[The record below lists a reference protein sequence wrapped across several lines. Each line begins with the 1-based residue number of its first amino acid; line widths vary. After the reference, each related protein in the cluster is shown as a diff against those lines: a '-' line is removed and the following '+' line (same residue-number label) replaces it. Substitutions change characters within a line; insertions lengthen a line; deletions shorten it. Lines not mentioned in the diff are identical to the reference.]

1 MTGLAHSCTRS
12 YTHARTQLS
21 IHIEYFVSRKGTDA
35 VKETDLLKCSQLLF
49 TKMLHG
55 SLRRFQNKAA
65 CHCYLGLATE
75 NAVSIQAL
83 PYPYVCNR
91 TYIHLRCTICL
102 LHCLAC
108 VFQCNSSRQHLILRD
123 KNSFCSITTTFTHIN
138 YPPNPLIILTF
149 FNFFYFPK
157 MHPPFFLFLF
167 SVHSLWPSQ
176 DSCKSKWYLIC
187 MHLQNIACAVFAVK
201 GIKKR
206 VLVGV
211 YVLPHWHQTALW
223 YGNRRTGKE
232 WLLTEALFGCRPK
245 SIPSFLH
252 LSIYSYPS
260 LFSHTFLLPF
270 MCRSL
275 SP

>member
-1 MTGLAHSCTRS
+1 MFSVTFYKDVTW
-12 YTHARTQLS
+12 Q
-21 IHIEYFVSRKGTDA
+21 
-35 VKETDLLKCSQLLF
+35 
-49 TKMLHG
+49 
-55 SLRRFQNKAA
+55 LRRFENKAA
-65 CHCYLGLATE
+65 CRCYLGLATE

-83 PYPYVCNR
+83 SYHYVCWEHAI
-91 TYIHLRCTICL
+91 THTFICSAPFVSCTA
-102 LHCLAC
+102 LHMF
-108 VFQCNSSRQHLILRD
+108 FQCNSSRPGPRQSQSIVI
-123 KNSFCSITTTFTHIN
+123 KAFFGFCATCSITTTTN
-138 YPPNPLIILTF
+138 YPHNPLIILIF
-149 FNFFYFPK
+149 FPPIMY
-157 MHPPFFLFLF
+157 PPFFLFHF
-167 SVHSLWPSQ
+167 SFHSLWPSQ
-176 DSCKSKWYLIC
+176 DSSKSKWFLIC

-270 MCRSL
+270 MCLSL
-275 SP
+275 SPQH